1 MYKFIL
7 KLITF
12 FCTIL
17 LCNFEIFA
25 QGEIDNEAKKLVFKN
40 EKTFAIILNTNG
52 FGANYRYA
60 KRLDGFRKR
69 LYDIDFTIIKHP
81 KEIKTQNPYF
91 DTNQRRY
98 VFGKINS
105 FFNIRFGLGK
115 QKEIYSK
122 YDKGGLAIIY
132 FYSFGPIL
140 GLLKP
145 IYYEVLYPVDS
156 APNDYIIRT
165 EKFNTSIHR
174 VGDIYGKAPFT
185 VGTEEI
191 KFIPGFFTKFGFS
204 FEYGKS
210 DKIVHSVDVGATIE
224 AYTQKIDIMATE
236 ENNQILISLFV
247 SYRFGKAVSKR
258 LKNIK
263 KYSTE

>member
-1 MYKFIL
+1 MFRVIYIF
-7 KLITF
+7 LIVSFTISI
-12 FCTIL
+12 CTKSL
-17 LCNFEIFA
+17 FA
-25 QGEIDNEAKKLVFKN
+25 QGELDTEAKKLVFKN
-40 EKTFAIILNTNG
+40 EKTFAILLNTNG
-52 FGANYRYA
+52 FGGNYRYA
-60 KRLDGFRKR
+60 KRLDGFSKR
-69 LYDIDFTIIKHP
+69 LYDIEFNIIKHP

-98 VFGKINS
+98 VFGKTNS
-105 FFNIRFGLGK
+105 FFNLRLALGK
-115 QKEIYSK
+115 QKEIFSK
-122 YDKGGLAIIY
+122 FDKGGLSIIY
-132 FYSFGPIL
+132 FYSFGPVI
-140 GLLKP
+140 GFLKP

-156 APNDYIIRT
+156 IPYNYVIRT

-191 KFIPGFFTKFGFS
+191 KIIPGFFTKFGIS

-210 DKIVHSVDVGATIE
+210 DRIVHSIDVGASIE

-236 ENNQILISLFV
+236 ENNQVLISLFA

-258 LKNIK
+258 LKNIEK
-263 KYSTE
+263 K

>member
-1 MYKFIL
+1 MFRAIYIF
-7 KLITF
+7 LIVSFTISI
-12 FCTIL
+12 CTKSL
-17 LCNFEIFA
+17 FA
-25 QGEIDNEAKKLVFKN
+25 QGELDTEAKKLVFKN
-40 EKTFAIILNTNG
+40 EKTFAFLLNSNG
-52 FGANYRYA
+52 FGGNYRYA
-60 KRLDGFRKR
+60 KRLDGFSKR
-69 LYDIDFTIIKHP
+69 LYDIEFNIIKHP

-98 VFGKINS
+98 VFGKTNS
-105 FFNIRFGLGK
+105 FFNLRLALGK
-115 QKEIYSK
+115 QKEIFSK
-122 YDKGGLAIIY
+122 FDKGGLSIIY
-132 FYSFGPIL
+132 FYSFGPVI
-140 GLLKP
+140 GFLKP

-156 APNDYIIRT
+156 IPYNYVIRT

-191 KFIPGFFTKFGFS
+191 KIIPGFFTKFGIS

-210 DKIVHSVDVGATIE
+210 DRIVHSIDVGASIE

-236 ENNQILISLFV
+236 ENNQVLISLFA

-258 LKNIK
+258 LKNIEK
-263 KYSTE
+263 K